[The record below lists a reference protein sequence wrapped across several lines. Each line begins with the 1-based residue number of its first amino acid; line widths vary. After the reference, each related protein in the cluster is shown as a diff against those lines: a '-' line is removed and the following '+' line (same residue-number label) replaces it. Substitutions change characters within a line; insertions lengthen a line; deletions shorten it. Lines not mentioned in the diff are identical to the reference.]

1 MAGGYFLWVGLPKG
15 VSAKRLAKRAKSE
28 ENLVVAEGGL
38 FEVPGDNTSDET
50 SFDNCIRLCFTFEE
64 EYRLAEGIKRLGRV
78 LGRIVRGEEASVTV
92 ESDRAGKDPANV
104 FW

>member
-15 VSAKRLAKRAKSE
+15 VSAKHLAKIAQSE

-38 FEVPGDNTSDET
+38 FEVPGDNKGDES

-64 EYRLAEGIKRLGRV
+64 EYRLAEGIERLGWV
-78 LGRIVRGEEASVTV
+78 LGRIVRGEEAPVIV
-92 ESDRAGKDPANV
+92 ESDRAGKDPTST